1 MNSIQAM
8 NATVVLL
15 FFVGKILFMSGGI
28 GAPVADDAMPVDLNL
43 NDAQRTFTDLGPEID
58 FLQTSNDYSAVF
70 SRKMLRCPP
79 EACGSSK
86 CRCGVLSFP
95 EARLLT
101 DALLSPVVTNLNT
114 STNILMPFT
123 DANVIFGIENLALA

>member
-1 MNSIQAM
+1 M

-15 FFVGKILFMSGGI
+15 FFVGKILFMSGSI
-28 GAPVADDAMPVDLNL
+28 GAPVADDAMPVNLDL

-70 SRKMLRCPP
+70 TRKMLRCPP

-101 DALLSPVVTNLNT
+101 DALLKPLGTNTGTKIQIN
-114 STNILMPFT
+114 FT
-123 DANVIFGIENLALA
+123 DSRPRP